1 MLLVNDEM
9 VLHLEGHVR
18 GHPRN
23 AIEPELGKL
32 MESRQWSTPQV
43 MFAADNKGEESAD
56 QKRKGKKLY
65 PVSMSMGLDHIPTT
79 DKDWFA
85 DVRAIV
91 AFFQPVARETN
102 STFILQF
109 RLKSKPAYMITLQ
122 TIDQKEIDET
132 DLTAIKLILE
142 NEITLHQKRPW
153 WRKLLRR

>member
-1 MLLVNDEM
+1 MLLVKDEM
-9 VLHLEGHVR
+9 VLHLEGHIR
-18 GHPRN
+18 GHPRI
-23 AIEPELGKL
+23 AVEPELGKL
-32 MESRQWSTPQV
+32 MNSRQWSTTQV

-56 QKRKGKKLY
+56 RKRKGKKLY
-65 PVSMSMGLDHIPTT
+65 PVSFSMGLDHIPNS

-91 AFFQPVARETN
+91 EFFHPIARETG
-102 STFILQF
+102 STFLLQF
-109 RLKSKPAYMITLQ
+109 RLKSKPGYMITLQ

-142 NEITLHQKRPW
+142 NEIKQNQKRPW